1 MQSLA
6 SFAMRG
12 RTQAVGSAGVLGILG
27 LVLPAVGV
35 LSAAVVGLVTLRQ
48 GLQEGLLAMGGAA
61 AVTALGAYLLFASPL
76 PVLGLLLLSW
86 GPVWLAAT
94 VLRLSRSLP
103 LALLAA
109 AGLGLVAILVV
120 YAQEGAPKALWTELL
135 EPVRAALVESQN
147 IEEGTSK
154 EVVAAI
160 AVWMTGAFAGGL
172 FLQLAVTLFLARW
185 WQAVLYNPGGFGA
198 EFRELRFPALLG
210 YGAVALVGLNALGEG
225 AAPDWARD
233 LLILVVLVYLLQGL
247 AVLHDLTARTGTNRI
262 WLAVLY
268 LVLFFFMPH
277 AALAVSGLGLVD
289 TWVNI
294 RARIPASKGRG

>member
-6 SFAMRG
+6 AFAMRG
-12 RTQAVGSAGVLGILG
+12 RPYAVGSAGVLGILG
-27 LVLPAVGV
+27 LALPAVGI

-48 GLQEGLLAMGGAA
+48 GLQEGLLATGGAA
-61 AVTALGAYLLFASPL
+61 ALTALGSYLLFASPL

-86 GPVWLAAT
+86 GPIWLVGT
-94 VLRLSRSLP
+94 VLRLSRSLD
-103 LALLAA
+103 LGLLAA
-109 AGLGLVAILVV
+109 AAVGLVAILVV
-120 YAQEGAPKALWTELL
+120 YAQAGEPRAFWTELL
-135 EPVRAALVESQN
+135 EPIRVALVSSQG
-147 IEEGTSK
+147 IEEATSH

-198 EFRELRFPALLG
+198 EFRQLRFPALLA
-210 YGAVALVGLNALGEG
+210 YGAVALVGLNALG
-225 AAPDWARD
+225 AATAPDWARD
-233 LLILVVLVYLLQGL
+233 LLILVVVVYLTQGL
-247 AVLHDLTARTGTNRI
+247 AVLHGLVAQTGTNRI

-268 LVLFFFMPH
+268 LMLVFFLPH
-277 AALAVSGLGLVD
+277 AALVVSGLGLVD

-294 RARIPASKGRG
+294 RARIPASAGRE